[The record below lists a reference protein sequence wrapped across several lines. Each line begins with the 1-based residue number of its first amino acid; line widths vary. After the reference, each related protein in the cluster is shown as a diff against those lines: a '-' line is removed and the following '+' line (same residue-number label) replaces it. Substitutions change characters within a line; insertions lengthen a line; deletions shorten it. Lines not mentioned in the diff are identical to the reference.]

1 MDSELEALEEA
12 ADGLEAPL
20 EPSTGFLNPGLTAH
34 QDRLCLSACA
44 SAASRSPSF
53 DPSEN
58 FAPQPAGGSEVFSWP
73 SSEKERD
80 WYSGVNLAGTEA
92 EQTSKTAGSSSI
104 QTAAGGQGN
113 EFISSGLSFNPATG
127 PVDVGA
133 AVAFAHQSLPGPSIK
148 HCWEQGFWSQIFG
161 PPRDL
166 FEGLAGTSY
175 KRPDAP
181 FVGFPEEPKAK
192 SARSSG
198 AIVGAAQPSSF
209 LR

>member
-12 ADGLEAPL
+12 ANGLEAPL
-20 EPSTGFLNPGLTAH
+20 EPSAGLLNPGFTEHLDH
-34 QDRLCLSACA
+34 LCLSASA

-58 FAPQPAGGSEVFSWP
+58 LAPQPAGDSEVFSWP

-80 WYSGVNLAGTEA
+80 WYSGVNLAGTGA
-92 EQTSKTAGSSSI
+92 EPASKSAGSSSS
-104 QTAAGGQGN
+104 QMAVGGRGN

-161 PPRDL
+161 PPR
-166 FEGLAGTSY
+166 S
-175 KRPDAP
+175 
-181 FVGFPEEPKAK
+181 
-192 SARSSG
+192 RS
-198 AIVGAAQPSSF
+198 
-209 LR
+209 LRRLGRHEL